1 MWTILKIDRK
11 KIEFLKTDLKKKLG
25 PNTDFY
31 NPRLLIQ
38 KYKNNKLVNKE
49 FNLLGDYLFCFNS
62 DLKNP
67 AIRSRL
73 KFIRGLKYFLD
84 GFIQSQNEIKEFVG
98 KCKNTEKDGYL
109 YPDFFNLIKDK
120 KYKFYSGPF
129 ADTIF
134 KIINFRKNEI
144 DILMGNLKTT
154 VNRQK
159 FLFYPV

>member
-1 MWTILKIDRK
+1 M
-11 KIEFLKTDLKKKLG
+11 
-25 PNTDFY
+25 
-31 NPRLLIQ
+31 
-38 KYKNNKLVNKE
+38 
-49 FNLLGDYLFCFNS
+49 
-62 DLKNP
+62 
-67 AIRSRL
+67 
-73 KFIRGLKYFLD
+73 
-84 GFIQSQNEIKEFVG
+84 QSQKEIKEFVG

-109 YPDFFNLIKDK
+109 YPDFFNLFKDK
-120 KYKFYSGPF
+120 KYKFNSGPF